1 LFVFI
6 AEAGNANTNKIAK
19 ISVSSSQL
27 DIGKPYSLISTFSG
41 NPENFGCRL
50 SLDWKVVESIEFNF
64 VWGSTSSYL

>member
-41 NPENFGCRL
+41 NLENFGCRL
-50 SLDWKVVESIEFNF
+50 SLDWEDCRVNSFKFC
-64 VWGSTSSYL
+64 